1 MLLSLEAYDLS
12 DNSAEYWRGLAAGT
26 YFANR
31 RLDACIDVIHKD
43 IINTWNLRDD
53 DQILHSPS
61 FKDAI
66 LLVIQDLA
74 DSGGPSP
81 GSEL

>member
-1 MLLSLEAYDLS
+1 MS

-31 RLDACIDVIHKD
+31 RLDACIGIIHKD

-53 DQILHSPS
+53 DQILHSPF
-61 FKDAI
+61 FKNAI
-66 LLVIQDLA
+66 LPVIQDLA
-74 DSGGPSP
+74 DPSGASP